1 LPLTW
6 SVTIFGRRTP
16 ASRCKGNDTMGLNL
30 RLGRLI
36 CLAPGLVILASG
48 LAAAE
53 DAPPAVTPLEEA
65 VRAAAAATVEAFTA
79 GDPAALAA
87 VFAPGGEL
95 VDEDGNVFTGQEEIA
110 GLFGRFFER
119 FPGATLELDVAEVR
133 PLAGGLAVEEGL
145 RRITT
150 ADGAA
155 AQMRYAAIRSRDGD
169 RWPIVS
175 YREFADDPAPTPA
188 EMLAALDWL
197 VGEWI
202 DESPDGRTAI
212 RYDWSPDGNFLVGEY
227 TLALAGRPAGHTSQ
241 RIGWDPV
248 AGALRSW
255 TFDPDGGFSQGLW
268 LPATEGWQI
277 RSEATMPDG
286 STGTATVV
294 IKVRDDDHF
303 VVESTNRVV
312 GGMAEPDFSL
322 VIARKPPAPAG
333 AAAE

>member
-1 LPLTW
+1 M
-6 SVTIFGRRTP
+6 R
-16 ASRCKGNDTMGLNL
+16 LNVGQNL
-30 RLGRLI
+30 GQILGLGRAI
-36 CLAPGLVILASG
+36 CLATGLVLLAGS
-48 LAAAE
+48 LVKAEEAA
-53 DAPPAVTPLEEA
+53 PAADPLEAA

-79 GDPAALAA
+79 GDAAALAA

-95 VDEDGNVFTGQEEIA
+95 VDEDGNVFTGREEIA

-119 FPGATLELDVAEVR
+119 FPGAALELDVAEVR
-133 PLAGGLAVEEGL
+133 PLAGMLAVEEGL

-155 AQMRYAAIRSRDGD
+155 AQMRYTAIRSRDGD

-188 EMLAALDWL
+188 EMLEALDWL

-202 DESPDGRTAI
+202 DESPEGQTSI

-227 TLALAGRPAGHTSQ
+227 TLARAGRPAGRTSR

-268 LPATEGWQI
+268 LPAADGWQI
-277 RSEATMPDG
+277 RSSATMPDG
-286 STGTATVV
+286 TTGTATVV

-312 GGMAEPDFSL
+312 GGMAEPDFGL
-322 VIARKPPAPAG
+322 VIARKPPAPAPAA

>member
-1 LPLTW
+1 M
-6 SVTIFGRRTP
+6 RQ
-16 ASRCKGNDTMGLNL
+16 NL
-30 RLGRLI
+30 RQNGGQNLGLGRTI
-36 CLAPGLVILASG
+36 CLAAGLVLLAG
-48 LAAAE
+48 GWATADEAALAE
-53 DAPPAVTPLEEA
+53 TPLEAA
-65 VRAAAAATVEAFTA
+65 VRAAAAATVEAFSA
-79 GDPAALAA
+79 GDAAGLAA
-87 VFAPGGEL
+87 QFADGGEL
-95 VDEDGNVFTGQEEIA
+95 VDEDGNVFTGRADIEA
-110 GLFGRFFER
+110 LFGRFFER
-119 FPGATLELDVAEVR
+119 FPGASLELDVAEVR

-155 AQMRYAAIRSRDGD
+155 AQMRYAAVRSRDGD

-188 EMLAALDWL
+188 EMLEALDWL

-202 DESPDGRTAI
+202 DESPDGRTSI

-227 TLALAGRPAGHTSQ
+227 TLALAGRPAGRTSQ

-255 TFDPDGGFSQGLW
+255 TFDPDGGFSHGLW
-268 LPATEGWQI
+268 LPAADGWQI
-277 RSEATMPDG
+277 RSSATMPDG

-322 VIARKPPAPAG
+322 VIARKPPAPAA

>member
-1 LPLTW
+1 M
-6 SVTIFGRRTP
+6 VGYERGRRTP
-16 ASRCKGNDTMGLNL
+16 AGRRMGNDIMGQNL
-30 RLGRLI
+30 VLGPI
-36 CLAPGLVILASG
+36 FCLVTG
-48 LAAAE
+48 LALVAGGRANAEEAA
-53 DAPPAVTPLEEA
+53 PAATPLEEA

-79 GDPAALAA
+79 GDAAALAA
-87 VFAPGGEL
+87 VFADGGEL
-95 VDEDGNVFTGQEEIA
+95 VDEDGNVFTGRDEIA

-155 AQMRYAAIRSRDGD
+155 AQMRYTAIRSRDED

-175 YREFADDPAPTPA
+175 YREFADDPAATPA
-188 EMLAALDWL
+188 EMLEALEWL

-202 DESPDGRTAI
+202 DESPDGRTTI

-227 TLALAGRPAGHTSQ
+227 TLALAGRPAGPTSQ

-268 LPATEGWQI
+268 LPAAAGWQI

-294 IKVRDDDHF
+294 ITVRDDDHF

-312 GGMAEPDFSL
+312 GGMAEPDFKL
-322 VIARKPPAPAG
+322 VIARKPPAPAA